1 MTQQNLNKPR
11 LYVFKSNKH
20 IYAQIIDQKKNQI
33 LTSSSTLTPTINNSS
48 KYYKNCKTARAVGE
62 NIANK
67 LKKLGINEIIFDRGK
82 NIYHGQVKA
91 LADATRS
98 QGIIF

>member
-20 IYAQIIDQKKNQI
+20 IYAQIIDPKKNQI
-33 LTSSSTLTPTINNSS
+33 LTSSSTLTQAVNNNS
-48 KYYKNCKTARAVGE
+48 KYYKNCETARAVGE

-67 LKKLGINEIIFDRGK
+67 LKKLGINEIIFDRGQ

-91 LADATRS
+91 LADATRN